1 MSNFANLM
9 NEIANTTCTTN
20 GAVAN
25 KSTGT
30 SLLDLF
36 ARVGSL
42 RDASDKEIIS
52 LWEAARNEDRELA
65 DNMILYARDIRAGGC
80 GERRTGRILLKR
92 LAELD
97 PKKVIRNFDTIVECG
112 RWDDLFTFIGT
123 SVEYEMWNFIKTQL
137 TEDVKNMKAG
147 KSISQLAKWMKSI
160 NTSSAESRAIANK
173 TCGILGL
180 TPRTYRKSLS
190 ALRRYLNIVEQKTSA
205 GEWDNID
212 YEKVPSLAMKK
223 YMNAFERHSADRFT
237 AYLDAVESGEKKIN
251 AGTLYPYDIVD
262 KLTNDWQ
269 YISAET
275 LRTKEAQWKAL
286 PNYINEDYEV
296 VMVIDTSASMMTD
309 NYRPLN
315 TAIGLGIY
323 FAQHNQGAYHNTFIN
338 FSGRP
343 TVNHIEDEWNLQ
355 QCVNHVLKSEWGF
368 NTNLD
373 RTFQLIY
380 DIAVE
385 SNDVPKAIV
394 VASDMQIDSFSNTKE
409 WESITSKWAKKF
421 AEAGLVAPK
430 VIYWNIASPK
440 ATFLGG
446 SNDNVAYIS
455 GYGIAPFKFLTE
467 LIESSAYEA
476 MVKIL
481 SREQFSWK

>member
-9 NEIANTTCTTN
+9 NQVANTTYTNN

-42 RDASDKEIIS
+42 RGASDKEIIS

-92 LAELD
+92 LAEVD

-112 RWDDLFTFIGT
+112 RWDDLFVFIGT
-123 SVEYEMWNFIKTQL
+123 PVEYEMWDFIKTQL
-137 TEDVKNMKAG
+137 TADVKNMKAG

-173 TCGILGL
+173 ACGILGL

-190 ALRRYLNIVEQKTSA
+190 ALRRYLNVVEQKISA

-223 YMNAFERHSADRFT
+223 YMDAFRNHSADRF
-237 AYLDAVESGEKKIN
+237 ASYLDAVESGEKKIN

-262 KLTNDWQ
+262 GLTDEWKRPN
-269 YISAET
+269 SEV

-286 PNYINEDYEV
+286 PNYINKDYEV
-296 VMVIDTSASMMTD
+296 AFVIDTSGSMACD

-323 FAQHNQGAYHNTFIN
+323 FAQRNQGAYHNMFIN
-338 FSGRP
+338 FSERP
-343 TVNHIEDEWNLQ
+343 TVNYIQDEWNLKG
-355 QCVNHVLKSEWGF
+355 CVDHVLKSEWGF

-380 DIAVE
+380 NIAVE
-385 SNDVPKAIV
+385 SNDVPKVIV
-394 VASDMQIDSFSNTKE
+394 VASDMQIDHFSNTKE
-409 WESITSKWAKKF
+409 WESITAKWAKKF
-421 AEAGLVAPK
+421 ADAGLVAPK

-446 SNDNVAYIS
+446 SNDNVAYVS
-455 GYGIAPFKFLTE
+455 GYGVAPFKFLTE

-481 SREQFSWK
+481 TKEQFNWK